1 MTDWDERLCN
11 VTYVENIQKE
21 NEANARKIKD
31 LQRKNADLKN
41 QNDITEEVNR
51 DMSEELQNL
60 KQILEHERR
69 LRNRLSHFA
78 GFYALVGDPPTVRS
92 EF

>member
-78 GFYALVGDPPTVRS
+78 GFHALVGDPLTALS